1 MALKKRKKISSKKLR
16 VDKTGDSADGP
27 EKDGGSN
34 GSDSAGTPPAK
45 PPARGGSGGGGD
57 GSGKSGGSG
66 KGDGSGKSGPGK
78 TREAGG
84 FAGYQQ
90 FLKEVYIEYRK
101 ITWPDR
107 QQITKE
113 TMSVLVLVTFIT
125 FLVLGYDLALGK
137 IFGYIEHLSRIYAG
151 G

>member
-16 VDKTGDSADGP
+16 VDKASDSADGA
-27 EKDGGSN
+27 EKDGGQN
-34 GSDSAGTPPAK
+34 GSDSAGMPPVKPPAK
-45 PPARGGSGGGGD
+45 GGGGGGGD
-57 GSGKSGGSG
+57 GSGKGGGAGKSGP
-66 KGDGSGKSGPGK
+66 GKSGPGK

-84 FAGYQQ
+84 FAGYHQ
-90 FLKEVYIEYRK
+90 FLREVLIEYRK

-113 TMSVLVLVTFIT
+113 TWSVLVLVTFIT
-125 FLVLGYDLALGK
+125 FLVLGYDFALGK
-137 IFGYIEHLSRIYAG
+137 IFAYVEHLSRIYAG